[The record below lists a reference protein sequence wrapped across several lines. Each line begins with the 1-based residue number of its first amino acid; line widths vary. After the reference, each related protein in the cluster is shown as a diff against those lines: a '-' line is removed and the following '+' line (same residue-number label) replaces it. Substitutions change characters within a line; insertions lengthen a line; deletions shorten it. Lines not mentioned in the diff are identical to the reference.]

1 VSAGTPPKRA
11 ASLRQ
16 AALDERWAR
25 VRLELTRELG
35 REHQCHDESCD
46 QVTLVGYR
54 LTQHLRHIVE
64 GPR

>member
-25 VRLELTRELG
+25 VRLELTRELA

-46 QVTLVGYR
+46 EVAVTAYR
-54 LTQHLRHIVE
+54 VTQHLRLIVE